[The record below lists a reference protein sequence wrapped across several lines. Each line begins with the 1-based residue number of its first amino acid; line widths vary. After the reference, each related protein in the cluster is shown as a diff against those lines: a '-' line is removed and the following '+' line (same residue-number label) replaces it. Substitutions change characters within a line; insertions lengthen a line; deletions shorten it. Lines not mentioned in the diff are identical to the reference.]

1 MGPWLRRY
9 SNEPETTGRERAIEI
24 ASAAGVGLGS
34 LVVLVGVL
42 LVFLR
47 YPFPTVGVLVVL
59 WVVGFVTLTIKRRR
73 AAQRE
78 RALQESAAGD

>member
-9 SNEPETTGRERAIEI
+9 SNEPVMTGRERPVELAT
-24 ASAAGVGLGS
+24 AAGVGLGS
-34 LVVLVGVL
+34 LVALAGIL

-59 WVVGFVTLTIKRRR
+59 WVVGFITLTIKRRR
-73 AAQRE
+73 AAKRE
-78 RALQESAAGD
+78 QELRDSAWGD